1 MVETWLKKV
10 MVEKKMV
17 EKKKLESV
25 NEATTA

>member
-1 MVETWLKKV
+1 MVESWLKKV